1 MLFKDRSQAG
11 KQLAKALL
19 GYKGQP
25 CVVLALPRGGV
36 VLGLEVAKA
45 LNVPLDLVI
54 PRKIGHPLNPEYA
67 IGAITED
74 GAAIW
79 NQAELGRLDEHW
91 IIQQTKSEVNEARRR
106 RQTYLAGRLPI
117 RLQNKTVIIVDDG
130 VATGLTMLAAIQQV
144 LPQQPA
150 KIIVAIPIVPADT
163 AKKLQPPADE
173 LIALDI
179 SLIYKGAV
187 GAYYQ
192 NFQQV
197 EDSEVIDLLKS

>member
-1 MLFKDRSQAG
+1 MLFKDRAQAG

-91 IIQQTKSEVNEARRR
+91 IVS
-106 RQTYLAGRLPI
+106 P
-117 RLQNKTVIIVDDG
+117 
-130 VATGLTMLAAIQQV
+130 VATPSSTMITV
-144 LPQQPA
+144 LFC
-150 KIIVAIPIVPADT
+150 
-163 AKKLQPPADE
+163 
-173 LIALDI
+173 
-179 SLIYKGAV
+179 SLIGSRPAR
-187 GAYYQ
+187 
-192 NFQQV
+192 
-197 EDSEVIDLLKS
+197 

>member
-1 MLFKDRSQAG
+1 
-11 KQLAKALL
+11 
-19 GYKGQP
+19 
-25 CVVLALPRGGV
+25 
-36 VLGLEVAKA
+36 
-45 LNVPLDLVI
+45 
-54 PRKIGHPLNPEYA
+54 
-67 IGAITED
+67 
-74 GAAIW
+74 
-79 NQAELGRLDEHW
+79 
-91 IIQQTKSEVNEARRR
+91 
-106 RQTYLAGRLPI
+106 
-117 RLQNKTVIIVDDG
+117 VDDG